1 MQIVK
6 VWGEDLPKL
15 REKIINLWVNEGVLN
30 REEAN
35 KRVNEVICVAL
46 DDNLEVMAICS
57 GSPIYSEQL
66 KEWFLYYR
74 HFTNTKFRNNKLSI
88 DLFYAAKEFF
98 NNNRKMN
105 DVELKGL
112 YIVYESEIYN
122 KYYTKLVN
130 DHGVILIGWTPNN
143 NQIRVAFF
151 DSAQINPKNLNV

>member
-1 MQIVK
+1 
-6 VWGEDLPKL
+6 LPKL
-15 REKIINLWVNEGVLN
+15 REKIINLWVNEGVLSK
-30 REEAN
+30 EEAN
-35 KRVNEVICVAL
+35 KRVNEVICAAL

-74 HFTNTKFRNNKLSI
+74 HFTNSKFRNNKLSI

-98 NNNRKMN
+98 NNNRKVN

-112 YIVYESEIYN
+112 YIVYENEIYN

-151 DSAQINPKNLNV
+151 DDVQINPKNLD

>member
-6 VWGEDLPKL
+6 VWNEDLPKL
-15 REKIINLWVNEGVLN
+15 REKIINLWINEGVLSK
-30 REEAN
+30 EEAN
-35 KRVNEVICVAL
+35 KRVNEVICAAL

-74 HFTNTKFRNNKLSI
+74 HFTNSKFRNNKLSI

-98 NNNRKMN
+98 NNNRKVN

-112 YIVYESEIYN
+112 YIVYENEIYN

-151 DSAQINPKNLNV
+151 DDVQINPKNLD

>member
-1 MQIVK
+1 M
-6 VWGEDLPKL
+6 PKL
-15 REKIINLWVNEGVLN
+15 REKIINLWVNEGVLSK
-30 REEAN
+30 EEAN
-35 KRVNEVICVAL
+35 KRVNEVICAAL

-74 HFTNTKFRNNKLSI
+74 HFTNSKFRNNKLSI

-98 NNNRKMN
+98 NNNRKVN

-112 YIVYESEIYN
+112 YIVYENEIYN

-151 DSAQINPKNLNV
+151 DDVQINPKNLD

>member
-35 KRVNEVICVAL
+35 KRVNEVICAAL

-57 GSPIYSEQL
+57 GNPIYSEQL

-74 HFTNTKFRNNKLSI
+74 HFTNTKFRNNKFSLI
-88 DLFYAAKEFF
+88 TRNVNKNFF
-98 NNNRKMN
+98 GFFSN
-105 DVELKGL
+105 LKRCH
-112 YIVYESEIYN
+112 YFI
-122 KYYTKLVN
+122 
-130 DHGVILIGWTPNN
+130 ILILNTPLAGLTEPLASF
-143 NQIRVAFF
+143 IHLIVTSSTS
-151 DSAQINPKNLNV
+151 DTKPTKE

>member
-1 MQIVK
+1 MQLVK

-15 REKIINLWVNEGVLN
+15 REKIINLWVNEGVLSK
-30 REEAN
+30 EEAN
-35 KRVNEVICVAL
+35 KRVNEVICAAS

-74 HFTNTKFRNNKLSI
+74 HFTSSKFRAQKLSI
-88 DLFYAAKEFF
+88 DLYYAAKEFF
-98 NNNRKMN
+98 NNNRKVN

-112 YIVYESEIYN
+112 YIVYESELYN

-143 NQIRVAFF
+143 NQIRVVFF